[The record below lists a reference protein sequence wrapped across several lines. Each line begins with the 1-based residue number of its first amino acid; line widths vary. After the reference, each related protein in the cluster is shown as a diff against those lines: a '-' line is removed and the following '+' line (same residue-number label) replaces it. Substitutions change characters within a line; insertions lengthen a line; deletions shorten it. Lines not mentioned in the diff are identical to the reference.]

1 MLRLIG
7 LIAVLTLVAAP
18 IAAET
23 SRYTLDPAHTTV
35 AFLVEHI
42 GFAKT
47 LGRFTEVQ
55 GSFSYDEQSGD
66 LSDVKIVVKTASVRS
81 DNKARDKHVRGKDFL
96 NAKKYPQMTFTASTM
111 KAGAENTGT
120 IDGELDLLGQTHP
133 LTLEVALNKADK
145 YPFGHKLFTLGVSA
159 RGLVKRSAYGMDYA
173 VGNGLVG
180 DQVEL
185 IIEIEALKE

>member
-7 LIAVLTLVAAP
+7 FAAGLTLAAVP
-18 IAAET
+18 VAAET

-35 AFLVEHI
+35 AFLVEHV

-66 LSDVKIVVKTASVRS
+66 LSDVQIVVETASVKS

-96 NAKKYPQMTFTASTM
+96 NAKKYPQMTFTASGIT
-111 KAGAENTGT
+111 AGAENTGT
-120 IDGELDLLGQTHP
+120 IDGELTLLGQTHP

-159 RGLVKRSAYGMDYA
+159 RGLVQRSVYGMDYA
-173 VGNGLVG
+173 VANALVG